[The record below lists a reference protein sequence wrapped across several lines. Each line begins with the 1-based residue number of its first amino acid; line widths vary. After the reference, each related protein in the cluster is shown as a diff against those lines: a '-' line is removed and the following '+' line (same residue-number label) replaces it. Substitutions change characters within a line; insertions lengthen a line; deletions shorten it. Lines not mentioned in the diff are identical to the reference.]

1 MVSRV
6 LILRHGE
13 TEWSSSG
20 RHTGRTDIA
29 LSSQGEANASRLA
42 SVLAGIHL
50 SRVFSSP
57 RRRALRTC
65 ELAGLGAVRVVD
77 PDLAEWD
84 YGDYEGLLTAEIE
97 LRRPGWRLFRDGCP
111 GGESAADVSSRA
123 DRVIARLRA
132 LDGVIA
138 VFSHGHFSR
147 VLAAR
152 WVGSGLGL
160 GEHLL
165 LDTASLGVLSFEHNN
180 PDSPVIARWNLGSS
194 GAL

>member
-6 LILRHGE
+6 FIFRHGE
-13 TEWSSSG
+13 TDWSISG

-29 LSSQGEANASRLA
+29 LSSQGEANASRIA
-42 SVLAGIHL
+42 GVLSGIDVG
-50 SRVFSSP
+50 RVFSSP

-65 ELAGLGAVRVVD
+65 ELAGFGAVRVVD

-97 LRRPGWRLFRDGCP
+97 RGRPGWRLFRDGCP
-111 GGESAADVSSRA
+111 GGESPAEVSSRA
-123 DRVIARLRA
+123 DRVIAKLRA
-132 LDGVIA
+132 MEGV
-138 VFSHGHFSR
+138 VVLFSHGHFSR

-152 WVGSGLGL
+152 WVGSGVDL

-165 LDTASLGVLSFEHNN
+165 LDTAAFGVLSFEHNN
-180 PDSPVIARWNLGSS
+180 PHSPVIARWNLSPS